1 MIPLGYLEWLLYIIP
16 ILIMYR
22 TENTLLTYSLL
33 ALIALFL
40 IVGFVRSPDV
50 GIPLYISVSNRVEG
64 YFTFVAFTIVV
75 NQRIKAQNDLNK
87 ANEILIKRTLEL
99 DNANKE
105 LESFSYSVSHD
116 LRTPLMSIAGF
127 GGILE
132 EDYSNRL
139 DEVGREY
146 IKRITKG
153 TKKMNEIIDDLLKL
167 SKVSRQEMTLEKVNL
182 SEIAG
187 SVIDELRSTSPG
199 REVKVVIE
207 GNIVVTGDNQLLR
220 LALSN
225 LLNNAWKYTGKTD
238 EPYIEFGRM
247 NKNNKII
254 YYVKDNGA
262 GFDMSKKAQLFKP
275 FSRLH
280 SDTDFSGIGIGLT
293 IVERAIRRHGGRV
306 WAESEVGMGSIFYFT
321 MEG

>member
-1 MIPLGYLEWLLYIIP
+1 
-16 ILIMYR
+16 MYR
-22 TENTLLTYSLL
+22 TENTLFTYSLL

-40 IVGFVRSPDV
+40 VVGFVFSPDI
-50 GIPLYISVSNRVEG
+50 GIPLFISVSNRVEG
-64 YFTFVAFTIVV
+64 YLTFVAFTIIV
-75 NQRIKAQNDLNK
+75 NQRIRAQNNLNK
-87 ANEILIKRTLEL
+87 SNEVLKKRTLEL

-127 GGILE
+127 GDMLE

-139 DEVGREY
+139 DEAGREY

-153 TKKMNEIIDDLLKL
+153 TKRMNEIIDDLLKL

-182 SEIAG
+182 SEIAV
-187 SVIDELRSTSPG
+187 SVIDELRSTNPG

-207 GNIVVTGDNQLLR
+207 EKIVVTGDNQLLR

-238 EPYIEFGRM
+238 EPCVEFGRM
-247 NKNNKII
+247 YKNNKTI

-280 SDTDFSGIGIGLT
+280 SDTEFSGIGIGLT
-293 IVERAIRRHGGRV
+293 IVERVIRRHGGRV
-306 WAESEVGMGSIFYFT
+306 WAESEVGKGAIFYFT